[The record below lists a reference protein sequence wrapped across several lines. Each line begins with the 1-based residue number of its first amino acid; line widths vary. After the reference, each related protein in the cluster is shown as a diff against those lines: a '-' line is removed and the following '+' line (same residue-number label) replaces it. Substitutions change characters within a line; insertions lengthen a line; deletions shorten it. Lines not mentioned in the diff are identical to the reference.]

1 VTKRVRTEELNNYY
15 ITDMPTYIFQHPE
28 TEETIEIVQKIN
40 DLHQHTDEDGT
51 EWNRV
56 FTVPNTAVDTS
67 VDPFNSEDFVKK
79 TGQDCGTMGELW
91 DRSKE
96 LSEMRKEKLGHDP
109 VKEKYLER
117 YSKKRHGLKHT
128 EEIKENRKKFSDD

>member
-1 VTKRVRTEELNNYY
+1 
-15 ITDMPTYIFQHPE
+15 MPTYIFENPK
-28 TEETIEIVQKIN
+28 TKKTIEVFQRIN
-40 DLHQHTDEDGT
+40 EPHEYADEDGIK
-51 EWNRV
+51 WNRV
-56 FTVPNTAVDTS
+56 FTVPNAAVDTE
-67 VDPFNSEDFVKK
+67 VDPFSSEDFVKK
-79 TGQDCGTMGELW
+79 TSQGCGTMGELW